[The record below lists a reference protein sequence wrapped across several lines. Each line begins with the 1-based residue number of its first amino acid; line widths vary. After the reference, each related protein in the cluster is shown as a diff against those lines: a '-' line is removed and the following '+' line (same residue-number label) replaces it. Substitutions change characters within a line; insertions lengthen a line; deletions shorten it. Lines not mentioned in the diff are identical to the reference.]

1 MRVFSAAN
9 RFGALA
15 LSLALLAGCASN
27 DTTPE
32 EEDEFAGVQERE
44 LYELA
49 RTALDS
55 NRFPIAIER
64 LEALDTRYPFG
75 PHAEQAQLELIY
87 AYYENSNWEE
97 ARAAASR
104 FQRSIEI
111 LRPMDVRRA
120 DLAQRADLDAFDP
133 VRQRNSIAIDRDQM
147 GIHAVKRIFARIR
160 LGQIRIRLKQRRG
173 IGETPVLV
181 APTGQTD
188 GLKAAQGILA
198 RLTQPAPT
206 LGQVQTGKSPVQCAL
221 LRVRRH

>member
-64 LEALDTRYPFG
+64 LEALDT
-75 PHAEQAQLELIY
+75 
-87 AYYENSNWEE
+87 
-97 ARAAASR
+97 
-104 FQRSIEI
+104 
-111 LRPMDVRRA
+111 
-120 DLAQRADLDAFDP
+120 P
-133 VRQRNSIAIDRDQM
+133 V
-147 GIHAVKRIFARIR
+147 IR
-160 LGQIRIRLKQRRG
+160 LALTPNRL
-173 IGETPVLV
+173 
-181 APTGQTD
+181 
-188 GLKAAQGILA
+188 
-198 RLTQPAPT
+198 
-206 LGQVQTGKSPVQCAL
+206 SSN
-221 LRVRRH
+221 